1 MKVWA
6 IKIVLAVIGIT
17 LLNLLTRIGLP
28 SIVSNVGFFVVL
40 FLVWKLKIGEQVNP
54 SNESEHVAQLD
65 GFAGLTQQLDYL
77 GTKQAIMP
85 IEMFQLANSFV
96 EHSDSKETIDTLT
109 DPKYANHKSL
119 YVRRVAIIALR
130 RKAIF
135 DDQRVIDLMYDKLS
149 DPVGWVAYDAA
160 WYFKE
165 AKINQEKIVVKL
177 TELAG
182 DKINLNAEDLKKI
195 SDENL
200 SDDKVRLQIEATEA
214 LRSILG

>member
-6 IKIVLAVIGIT
+6 IKIVLFVAGYALLSFLTRFGVPRAVTGIAT
-17 LLNLLTRIGLP
+17 LLLIYA
-28 SIVSNVGFFVVL
+28 I
-40 FLVWKLKIGEQVNP
+40 WKLKIGGQENP
-54 SNESEHVAQLD
+54 SNESEQVAQLE
-65 GFAGLTQQLDYL
+65 GFAGLTQQLDFL

-96 EHSDSKETIDTLT
+96 EHSDSKETVDTLT
-109 DPKYANHKSL
+109 DPKYSNHKSL

-135 DDQRVIDLMYDKLS
+135 DDQRVIDMMYDKLS

-165 AKINQEKIVVKL
+165 AKINQEKIVTKL

-182 DKINLNAEDLKKI
+182 DKINLSPEDLKKI
-195 SDENL
+195 SEDNL

-214 LRSILG
+214 VRNILG